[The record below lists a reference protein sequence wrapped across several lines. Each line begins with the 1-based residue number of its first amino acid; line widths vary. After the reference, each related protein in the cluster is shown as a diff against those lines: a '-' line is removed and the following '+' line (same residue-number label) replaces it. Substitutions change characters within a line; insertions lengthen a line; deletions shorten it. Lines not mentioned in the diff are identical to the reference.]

1 MLRCDSTGRHRTMN
15 QRGIRN
21 GGGGGSVVPSRPGP
35 AQGFFLP
42 LSTLRAQTL
51 GLRKAPR
58 RWINKMLSNFT
69 VPDPALAELD
79 LQIKQA
85 GTPQT
90 LRLHHKFIMRSS
102 SPPGRVAGSGSAE

>member
-21 GGGGGSVVPSRPGP
+21 SGGGGSVVPSRPGP

-58 RWINKMLSNFT
+58 RWINKMLSNLT
-69 VPDPALAELD
+69 VPDPALAELGRNTT
-79 LQIKQA
+79 KA
-85 GTPQT
+85 P
-90 LRLHHKFIMRSS
+90 S
-102 SPPGRVAGSGSAE
+102 SPQIYHEVVQSAGPRRWLWI